1 MKNRVFLLV
10 NIIFPLLVGAVIYW
24 FTSTDVIF
32 VEAVRSFWG
41 MPRHTWISNTDGG
54 IFRIIRYYL
63 SDILWAYAL
72 VFALYF
78 SIGNS
83 AARVKTAFA
92 IAVVFSAVMEVIQL
106 SPVIPGTFDMNDIL
120 VEVMA
125 ETIAALIIKN
135 DMRRQEIYEK

>member
-1 MKNRVFLLV
+1 ML
-10 NIIFPLLVGAVIYW
+10 
-24 FTSTDVIF
+24 S
-32 VEAVRSFWG
+32 
-41 MPRHTWISNTDGG
+41 HTWIINTDGG
-54 IFRIIRYYL
+54 IIQIIRYYL

-83 AARVKTAFA
+83 TARVKTAFV
-92 IAVVFSAVMEVIQL
+92 IAVVFSTVMEVIQL

-120 VEVMA
+120 VEVIA
-125 ETIAALIIKN
+125 ETIAVLIIKN